1 MINKS
6 QIPAQISC
14 WTSIIG
20 NLILASFKFW
30 AGLMIGSVSIIA
42 DAWHTLS
49 DSVTSVIVIIGLKLT
64 NKPADREHPF
74 GHGRAEI
81 IATLII
87 AVLLGVVSF
96 NFCIESINR
105 LIARKSIIFNTF
117 ALLVMIISVIIKESM
132 ARYAIY
138 AGKKSNF
145 KALFADAWH
154 HRSDGLASLLI
165 VIGILCG
172 SYFWWIDGVLGV
184 LVSILI
190 LYTAFSLARDSIN
203 PLLGEQPEPEL
214 IEQIKQI
221 CSSNIN
227 NSFNVHHFHIHR
239 YGQHSELIF
248 HLKFTGNIYLKDAHK
263 LVTTIEKIIKDKLQ
277 IETTIHLESGPDYKI

>member
-1 MINKS
+1 MKNKS
-6 QIPAQISC
+6 LIHAQFSA
-14 WTSIIG
+14 WSSIIG
-20 NLILASFKFW
+20 NIILGIFKFW
-30 AGLMIGSVSIIA
+30 AGMMIGSVSIIA

-49 DSVTSVIVIIGLKLT
+49 DSVTSVIVVMGLKFS

-87 AVLLGVVSF
+87 AILLGIVAA
-96 NFCIESINR
+96 NFGMESINR
-105 LIARKSIIFNTF
+105 LRDRKAIIFNTF
-117 ALLVMIISVIIKESM
+117 ALVVMIISVIIKESM
-132 ARYAIY
+132 AQYAIY

-154 HRSDGLASLLI
+154 HRSDGFASLLI
-165 VIGILCG
+165 VIGILFG

-190 LYTAFSLARDSIN
+190 LYTAYSLARDAIN
-203 PLLGEQPEPEL
+203 PLLGELPEPEM

-221 CSSNIN
+221 CRSKIDNSINI
-227 NSFNVHHFHIHR
+227 HHFHIHR
-239 YGQHSELIF
+239 YGQHTELTF
-248 HLKFTGNIYLKDAHK
+248 HIKFTSDIYLKDAHK
-263 LVTTIEKIIKDKLQ
+263 LISEIEKTIKTDLQ
-277 IETTIHLESGPDYKI
+277 IEATIHPE